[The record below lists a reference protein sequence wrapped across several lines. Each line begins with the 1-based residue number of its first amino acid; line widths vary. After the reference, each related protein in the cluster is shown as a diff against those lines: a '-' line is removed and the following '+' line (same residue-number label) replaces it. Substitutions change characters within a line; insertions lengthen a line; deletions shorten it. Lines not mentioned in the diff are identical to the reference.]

1 MLPAWVYILTA
12 TAAGT
17 AYSFK
22 GLYKTASALR
32 QITDSSNS
40 TPALVAL
47 SGRVYASSVGG
58 LTAWK
63 IGIVGGVLVAVMS
76 ILIVVRHTR
85 AEEETG
91 RLELVGAGAVGRSA
105 ALTAALGVAFGA
117 SLVLGLVVS
126 AGLMAVGQ
134 PVPGSVAFGLSW
146 VAVGWVFAAV
156 AAVTA
161 QLSESARTAKGIA
174 IAVLGA
180 SYLLRAAG
188 DAAGSGGAR
197 WLTWLSPLGW
207 AEQVR
212 AFGSER
218 WWVLGL
224 AVVLAAV
231 IAGGGYGLAA
241 NRDLGTGLVAD
252 RPGPATGSPMLRSA
266 LALSWR
272 LQRGS
277 LLAWASGFAVAGLA
291 VGSISPSVGNLIKG
305 NKSMIALVQRMGGR
319 GAIDDAYLAVI
330 MGIFGLV
337 AAVYATS
344 AALRLR
350 SEETESQADLVL
362 AASVGR
368 VRWAGGHLVLVV
380 AGTAVIL
387 AAGGLGAGLA
397 YGVGTHDLSAQ
408 LPRVLG
414 AALVQLPAAL
424 VVAGIAIL
432 LFGLVPGLVPASW
445 AAVVACVVIGQ
456 IGWGLKLSQRI
467 LDISPFTHVP
477 KLPGGTF
484 SATPLLWLT
493 VAALAL
499 AAVGLAGFRQRDLG

>member
-12 TAAGT
+12 TAAST

-22 GLYKTASALR
+22 GLYKTASSLR

-58 LTAWK
+58 LTTWK
-63 IGIVGGVLVAVMS
+63 IGIVGGVLVAVMT

-85 AEEETG
+85 AEEESG
-91 RLELVGAGAVGRSA
+91 RLELVGAGAVGRPA
-105 ALTAALGVAFGA
+105 ALTAALCIGFGA

-126 AGLMAVGQ
+126 AGLMAVGL

-188 DAAGSGGAR
+188 DAAGAGGAR

-207 AEQVR
+207 TEQVR
-212 AFGSER
+212 AFASER

-224 AVVLAAV
+224 AAALAAV
-231 IAGGGYGLAA
+231 IAGG
-241 NRDLGTGLVAD
+241 GLVAD

-305 NKSMIALVQRMGGR
+305 NKSMIAIVQRMGGQ

-350 SEETESQADLVL
+350 SEETGSLAELVL

-380 AGTAVIL
+380 AGTAVVL

-397 YGVGTHDLSAQ
+397 YGAGTHDLSAQ

-424 VVAGIAIL
+424 VIAGIAIL

-445 AAVVACVVIGQ
+445 AVLVGCVVIGQ

-484 SATPLLWLT
+484 GATPLLWLT